1 MSVRNALLV
10 VLVAGAAVAGLYSW
24 KGHRKATL
32 GTVVIISVDTQ
43 RPDRLGL
50 YGNAPDV
57 SPVTDAL
64 GQQSVVFDQAL
75 ANSPYTLPSHMSM
88 LTGLDPVAH
97 GVKREG
103 CLLSSRVVTLAEALK
118 ENGYECG
125 AFTDGGYVSARY
137 GFSQG
142 FHVFDD
148 KRDERP
154 GAINGMSRIAPLALD
169 WLDKH
174 AEEDVFLFMHTFDVH
189 APYQEGDPEVIE
201 RFRKRPVRDGSADH
215 ELHRLGFMH
224 QQQGQRIAEY
234 GRMAELL
241 NDYDAG
247 VFEADRGIGRIVDW
261 LKAHDRFDNALII
274 VTSDHGESFAD
285 HGIHVGHGI
294 SLTDDEVHIPL
305 VLKLPQAQ
313 GAGTRLDAPVSLV
326 DIPPTVLDVFGL
338 PPVPEMQGESLLGLL
353 RGQPRKHDFVFG
365 YSPNTESIFV
375 MRKGWKYISPPSIP
389 PMIVAQR
396 HLGPTLPSDGG
407 PEPPD
412 AEDYIFGPKDKG
424 ITLRYASKT
433 DPLAIRDVIQTG
445 NRLYDRA
452 ADPRELH
459 DVWEENK
466 DDVGREL
473 SGFALSVMQASMALS
488 KMSLDDG
495 TQQSTVGQSH
505 VDTTLAVLGYAG
517 AVDQATQQAFLNAMP
532 QDAREELKHP
542 FHGPDMTDLVE
553 ADKVAQLVRMAQRD
567 GRELKSDV
575 GMRLKRLGAS
585 LEEWAVAHATYRYR
599 VGWRLFELTQLAEQA
614 HAPMDTG
621 RLETY
626 HRWLKNQLDVEGK
639 PGSEAP
645 AKPTG
650 ETPAKSP
657 GPGADPPR

>member
-1 MSVRNALLV
+1 MSLRNILVV
-10 VLVAGAAVAGLYSW
+10 VLVAGAAVGGFFFW
-24 KGHRKATL
+24 QGHRKATL
-32 GTVVIISVDTQ
+32 RTVVFLSVDTL
-43 RPDRLGL
+43 RPERTGL
-50 YGNAPDV
+50 YGGAPGV
-57 SPVTDAL
+57 SPIIDAL
-64 GQQSVVFDQAL
+64 GPQSAVFDQAL

-103 CLLSSRVVTLAEALK
+103 CLLSSRVLTLAESLK
-118 ENGYECG
+118 DNGFECG

-154 GAINGMSRIAPLALD
+154 DAVNGMSRIAPLALD

-174 AEEDVFLFMHTFDVH
+174 AEEDVFLFVHTFDVH
-189 APYQEGDPEVIE
+189 APYQEGDPEVLE
-201 RFRKRPVRDGSADH
+201 RFRKRPVRDGELDR
-215 ELHRLGFMH
+215 ELHRLTYMY
-224 QQQGQRIAEY
+224 QQQGQRISEY

-247 VFEADRGIGRIVDW
+247 INEADRGLGRIVSW
-261 LKAHDRFDNALII
+261 LKAHGRFDNALIV

-305 VLKLPQAQ
+305 LLKLPQAE

-326 DIPPTVLDVFGL
+326 DLAPTVLDVFGL
-338 PPVPEMQGESLLGLL
+338 PPGPEMQGESLLGLL
-353 RGQPRKHDFVFG
+353 HGQPRKHDFVFG
-365 YSPNTESIFV
+365 YSPNTESIYL

-396 HLGPTLPSDGG
+396 HLGPTLPPDGG

-412 AEDYIFGPKDKG
+412 AEDYDFGPKDKAVK
-424 ITLRYASKT
+424 LRYASKT
-433 DPLAIRDVIQTG
+433 DPLAIRDVILTG

-466 DDVGREL
+466 DGVGREL
-473 SGFALSVMQASMALS
+473 SGFALSVLQSSIALN
-488 KMSLDDG
+488 KSLDDG

-505 VDTTLAVLGYAG
+505 VDTTLAALGYAG

-532 QDAREELKHP
+532 QDARDELKHP
-542 FHGPDMTDLVE
+542 FHGPDTTDLVE
-553 ADKVAQLVRMAQRD
+553 ADKITQIVRMAQRD
-567 GRELKSDV
+567 GRELNADV
-575 GMRLKRLGAS
+575 GRRLKRIGES
-585 LEEWAVAHATYRYR
+585 LQEWAVAHVTYRYR
-599 VGWRLFELTQLAEQA
+599 VGWRLNELIQLAEQA
-614 HAPMDTG
+614 HAPMDAF
-621 RLETY
+621 RLGEF
-626 HRWLKNQLDVEGK
+626 HAWLKNQA
-639 PGSEAP
+639 EAERV
-645 AKPTG
+645 AAESKATG

-657 GPGADPPR
+657 GQGGDPPK